1 MYPLKRPRK
10 SDHPKKT
17 DCDFEIPFSVKK
29 YQKHFREVA
38 ISMSGNRN
46 VQVEPGKS

>member
-29 YQKHFREVA
+29 IPKAFQRSSYFHVWEQKCT
-38 ISMSGNRN
+38 S
-46 VQVEPGKS
+46 